1 MAGNYVRW
9 GLNFR
14 SLRLFL
20 LSLLLLVLGSRLTL
34 LNRVGDVFRSLV
46 GLALVVHGILSG
58 TLVGHADHLFIIG
71 VLVFSDW
78 ALLLLVELEIYR
90 AGLTFLVGDVG
101 DLNLLADH
109 IVGNLLFREMSV
121 FPLGGKP
128 RLG

>member
-58 TLVGHADHLFIIG
+58 TLVGHADHLFY
-71 VLVFSDW
+71 
-78 ALLLLVELEIYR
+78 YR
-90 AGLTFLVGDVG
+90 CTC
-101 DLNLLADH
+101 
-109 IVGNLLFREMSV
+109 IQ
-121 FPLGGKP
+121 
-128 RLG
+128 